1 MAVEGKLRTARAW
14 LPKCVKGPLSKSKF
28 SRPTTTWTKATKKN
42 KKKTANRQSED
53 SEDLDGES
61 PLVGL
66 AVGFIFYLDAA
77 LEDEDEVVVGL
88 ALLVEQRV
96 GIGTGLIFVAHADHA
111 HHQAVLHQPAQHRL
125 RHPLAAERLVRF
137 RFHNKQ
143 KNR

>member
-1 MAVEGKLRTARAW
+1 M
-14 LPKCVKGPLSKSKF
+14 
-28 SRPTTTWTKATKKN
+28 
-42 KKKTANRQSED
+42 
-53 SEDLDGES
+53 
-61 PLVGL
+61 VGL

-137 RFHNKQ
+137 RFHNKKKQ
-143 KNR
+143 MKIKERNEDSFVDRNRLTRKRTT